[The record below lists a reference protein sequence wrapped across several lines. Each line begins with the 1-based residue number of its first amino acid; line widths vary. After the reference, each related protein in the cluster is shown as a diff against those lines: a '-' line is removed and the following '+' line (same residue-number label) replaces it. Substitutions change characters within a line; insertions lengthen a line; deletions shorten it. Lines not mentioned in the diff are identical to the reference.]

1 MWAEIIASAVGAAIG
16 AAATVGG
23 GLWLARRARDEEERT
38 SAKLL
43 GDALVR
49 FIEAINP
56 FIVLTGEE
64 IERRKTGDVKA
75 ELQQAHEQFERV
87 AELVEHL
94 LERDRGF
101 SAKAL
106 LGIFGIVGVLRR
118 EQGLWEAEQRA
129 IAHPRATKEVLRVH
143 VEKLRASATK
153 MDHHAQEALTSIG
166 RKRPVVARAA
176 VQLGDVTSSSTA
188 TVR

>member
-64 IERRKTGDVKA
+64 IERRKTADVKV
-75 ELQQAHEQFERV
+75 ELQQAHEQFEHV
-87 AELVEHL
+87 AELVKHL

-106 LGIFGIVGVLRR
+106 LGIFGIIGVLRR
-118 EQGLWEAEQRA
+118 ERELWEAEQRV
-129 IAHPRATKEVLRVH
+129 IAHPRATREVLRVH

-153 MDHHAQEALTSIG
+153 MDHHAEEALTSIG
-166 RKRPVVARAA
+166 RKRPIVGRAA
-176 VQLGDVTSSSTA
+176 AMELDDVVVSSAAAS
-188 TVR
+188 